1 MRGAGPSRSPAE
13 GSFDLAAGTGY
24 GVLKP
29 REGTTANQVTT
40 RGPPVRAETGWW
52 KGLHPGMA
60 LASKGMVLAFVV
72 FTLWN
77 VEQAATVYAGVRV
90 WIEASLDWYYILAV
104 SLALFVC
111 LFLLCSPYGKLRLG
125 DDASRPEFSNFSWLA
140 MLFSAGV
147 GIGLLF
153 FSIAEPLFYFDNAQ
167 TAGYPN
173 NPHADRVS
181 ALTPDRD
188 RAVAA
193 MRVTYFHWGLHAW
206 CVYVIVGLCLAYFGY
221 RKKLPLTLRSALHP
235 VIGERIYGP
244 AGHAV
249 DLLAVFGTVFGVATS
264 LGLGAKQMAAGLHTL
279 FGVGEGIMTQILL
292 IAAVSTAATLSA
304 VSGVGRGIRIL
315 SEWNVYFTAVLL
327 AFFLFAGPF
336 EWLVGFIAV
345 SAGDYLWRVLPM
357 GLWMTGQAGEADWQS
372 AWTIFYWGWW
382 ISWAPFVGTF
392 IARISRGRTL
402 RAFVGGTLFVPSGL
416 GLIWIGIFGGN
427 AIHMELN
434 AGAEGA
440 GLLDLVRSGH
450 FEAALYGTI
459 DRLSDSAWLT
469 WSVSALAT
477 LLLATW
483 FITSSDSGTLVI
495 TTMLSMGD
503 RHPPQRF
510 RVVWGL
516 GQGLV
521 AAVLLLAGGLH
532 ALQTASIAAALPVS
546 LVLLLITWGLLK
558 SLWQDPSAVA
568 SSR

>member
-1 MRGAGPSRSPAE
+1 MPRLPIRADAG
-13 GSFDLAAGTGY
+13 F
-24 GVLKP
+24 
-29 REGTTANQVTT
+29 
-40 RGPPVRAETGWW
+40 W

-60 LASKGMVLAFVV
+60 LAAKGMVLAFVV
-72 FTLWN
+72 FTLLN
-77 VEQAATVYAGVRV
+77 VEQAGTVYADVRG
-90 WIEASLDWYYILAV
+90 WIEASLDWYYILLV

-111 LFLLCSPYGKLRLG
+111 LLLLCSPYGKLRLG
-125 DDASRPEFSNFSWLA
+125 DDDARPEFSRFAWLS

-147 GIGLLF
+147 GIGILF
-153 FSIAEPLFYFDNAQ
+153 FSISEPLFYFDDRAS
-167 TAGYPN
+167 AGYPN
-173 NPHADRVS
+173 NPHADRVG
-181 ALTPDRD
+181 ALAPDWD
-188 RAVAA
+188 RALAA

-221 RKKLPLTLRSALHP
+221 RKNLPLTLRSALHP
-235 VIGERIYGP
+235 VIGDGIYGP

-264 LGLGAKQMAAGLHTL
+264 LGLGAKQMAAGLGTL
-279 FGVGEGIMTQILL
+279 FGLDEGILTQILL

-315 SEWNVYFTAVLL
+315 SEWNICFTAVLL

-336 EWLVGFIAV
+336 EWLLGFIAI
-345 SAGDYLWRVLPM
+345 SAGDYLWRAVPM
-357 GLWMTGQAGEADWQS
+357 GLWTPGTVGEAAWQS
-372 AWTIFYWGWW
+372 NWTIFYWGWW
-382 ISWAPFVGTF
+382 ISWAPFVGIF

-402 RAFVGGTLFVPSGL
+402 REFICGALFVPSGL
-416 GLIWIGIFGGN
+416 GLIWIGILGGN
-427 AIHMELN
+427 AIHLELE
-434 AGAEGA
+434 AGAQGA
-440 GLLDLVRSGH
+440 GLLEFVRDEH

-459 DRLSDSAWLT
+459 DRMSEVAWLT
-469 WSVSALAT
+469 WGASALAT

-521 AAVLLLAGGLH
+521 AAVLLVAGGLH

-546 LVLLLITWGLLK
+546 LVLLLMIWGLLK

-568 SSR
+568 PARPEATAA